1 MWEREELIRRAY
13 GEVYAAL
20 YKNNRAV
27 AVKKIKLNTESNE
40 VPKECENLRKCNDDF
55 IVRYYDYLI
64 VDDELWV
71 LINPA
76 THH

>member
-1 MWEREELIRRAY
+1 MIRRAY

-20 YKNNRAV
+20 YKNYRAV
-27 AVKKIKLNTESNE
+27 AVKKIKLNTTNNAI
-40 VPKECENLRKCNDDF
+40 PRECMILGECNDPF

-71 LINPA
+71 VI
-76 THH
+76 THTVHH

>member
-1 MWEREELIRRAY
+1 MIRRAY

-20 YKNNRAV
+20 YKNKRAV

-40 VPKECENLRKCNDDF
+40 VPEECEILRDCNDDF
-55 IVRYYDYLI
+55 NVRYYDYLT

-71 LINPA
+71 LI
-76 THH
+76 THTVHH

>member
-1 MWEREELIRRAY
+1 MIRRAY

-20 YKNNRAV
+20 YKNKRAV
-27 AVKKIKLNTESNE
+27 AVKKIKLKTESNE
-40 VPKECENLRKCNDDF
+40 VPKECKILRDCNDDF
-55 IVRYYDYLI
+55 IVRYYDYLT

-71 LINPA
+71 VITHA